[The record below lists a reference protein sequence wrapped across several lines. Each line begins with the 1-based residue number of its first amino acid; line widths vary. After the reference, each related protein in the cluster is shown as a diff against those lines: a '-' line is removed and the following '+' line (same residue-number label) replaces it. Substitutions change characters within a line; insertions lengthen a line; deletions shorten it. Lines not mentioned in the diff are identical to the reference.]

1 MYSSELLSP
10 FNAGTPIVRINR
22 NALVL
27 EGPSDASRK
36 KSEEVCMYVN
46 CEQWLA
52 LCVCVCVCTCMRACV
67 RACVRAY
74 IGACVFVHSC
84 VDVLVHLA
92 VVKLRTF
99 VTHTTTKSV
108 HTIQ

>member
-1 MYSSELLSP
+1 MCSSELLDP

-46 CEQWLA
+46 CEHWLA
-52 LCVCVCVCTCMRACV
+52 LCVCVC
-67 RACVRAY
+67 ACVRAY
-74 IGACVFVHSC
+74 IGAYVFVHLC
-84 VDVLVHLA
+84 VAVQWLSYVHL
-92 VVKLRTF
+92 
-99 VTHTTTKSV
+99 
-108 HTIQ
+108 